1 MHLTASAK
9 RLALARLANVA
20 TSPAPPALT
29 SAAAALHSLLVQDA
43 ASQDQALLEAD
54 DALAEAIA
62 AMPGQFPA
70 QLDFL
75 GVLHGKNAQLS
86 LHRRR
91 NISAALRDKAARM
104 GRLPTEADFPADHPV
119 PLFALAYWGGIAAW
133 SAGSADR
140 AQHPKGYWADRKNQI
155 TAIRVLAVLHPSTPM
170 THALLHAAGLHR
182 LGLILNAAELQALAD
197 EAGVKRYLRY
207 RPDGWWTQERV
218 IDAYAEAC
226 RRAGVTLSTTALSAI
241 GGEASALRS
250 YAKAHFASFRAFQR
264 AVVENHPDIKLPD
277 RPTAA
282 DGTPLDSWS
291 EVPVYNALR
300 LALPE
305 VRIEVHVI
313 VPGERAR
320 STDFVLDGRVWVEVL
335 GIAVDAMATPTSARQ
350 TKYAADWKA
359 KSLCYDALGIDP
371 VLIEPGDIHDVK
383 RLAERINE
391 IATRL
396 RCDPLPLNPPSGKQ
410 TRAKGTWTFDA
421 LCQVVEEM
429 ASGAT
434 MPTFTAL
441 SKAGY
446 GHARELLKQPGMRER
461 VTAAL
466 GLSDP
471 NRENAWTRE
480 RVVAELAQWLRGHE
494 AYPTEAEL
502 RRAGHS
508 ALGSARSRLWAG
520 QGEALRNAVG
530 DAAGITVPRRRAPDR
545 SCATIEQVAAALAPL
560 AKQLGRMP
568 TGDEAAA
575 AGLGTAWA
583 HASRRGGVLSM
594 AERIGV
600 PCQTR
605 RDRSRPAM
613 LAAFSE
619 LITSLGDV
627 RLTTTLIRTHL
638 GAGGLAWV
646 RKLGGM
652 AVVRTAIA
660 DMTGSG
666 NSTG

>member
-1 MHLTASAK
+1 MQEHEF
-9 RLALARLANVA
+9 
-20 TSPAPPALT
+20 
-29 SAAAALHSLLVQDA
+29 
-43 ASQDQALLEAD
+43 LETD

-62 AMPGQFPA
+62 AMPGLFATQI
-70 QLDFL
+70 DFL
-75 GVLHGKNAQLS
+75 GVLHGKEAQVS
-86 LHRRR
+86 QHRLR
-91 NISAALRDKAARM
+91 NVSAALRDKASRV
-104 GRLPTEADFPADHPV
+104 GRLPTEADFPVGHPV
-119 PLFALAYWGGIAAW
+119 PLFALAYWGGIDAW
-133 SAGSADR
+133 SAGSLDR
-140 AQHPKGYWADRKNQI
+140 AQHPKGYWADRENQI
-155 TAIRVLAVLHPSTPM
+155 AGLCAVAARHPGAPI
-170 THALLHAAGLHR
+170 THALLRAAGLHR
-182 LGLILNAAELQALAD
+182 LSLVLNAAELQILAKD
-197 EAGVKRYLRY
+197 AGLESKLRY
-207 RPDGWWTQERV
+207 RPRGWWTAERV

-226 RRAGVTLSTTALSAI
+226 RRAGVTLSTTALSTI

-250 YAKAHFASFRAFQR
+250 YVKAHFATFRAFQR

-277 RPTAA
+277 RPEAA

-305 VRIEVHVI
+305 AHIEAHVI
-313 VPGERAR
+313 IAGERAR
-320 STDFVLDGRVWVEVL
+320 STDFVLDDRVWVEVL

-350 TKYAADWKA
+350 AKYAADWKT
-359 KSLCYDALGIDP
+359 KSACYVALGIDP
-371 VLIEPGDIHDVK
+371 VLIEPGDIHNVK
-383 RLAERINE
+383 RLEARINE

-396 RCDPLPLNPPSGKQ
+396 RCNPLSLNPPSGKQ

-421 LCQVVEEM
+421 LCQVVEET

-446 GHARELLKQPGMRER
+446 GHARELLKEPGMRER

-466 GLSDP
+466 CLSDP
-471 NRENAWTRE
+471 NRKDVWTRE
-480 RVVAELAQWLRGHE
+480 RVVADLAQWVRGHGV
-494 AYPTEAEL
+494 YPTEAEL
-502 RRAGHS
+502 RRAGLH

-520 QGEALRNAVG
+520 RGEALRKAVG
-530 DAAGITVPRRRAPDR
+530 DAAGIAAPRRRAPDR
-545 SCATIEQVAAALAPL
+545 SYETIEQVAAALAPL
-560 AKQLGRMP
+560 AEKLGRMP
-568 TGDEAAA
+568 TSDEATA

-605 RDRSRPAM
+605 RDCSRPAM
-613 LAAFSE
+613 LAAFSD
-619 LITSLGDV
+619 LVTSLGDV
-627 RLTTTLIRTHL
+627 RLTTKLIRTQL

-652 AVVRTAIA
+652 DAVRAAIA
-660 DMTGSG
+660 DMAGSG